1 MAGSGSTGGSDSP
14 VLLLQKSPYP
24 KVIDLDSEDDAEDI
38 SHDLVPKDSDLEAN
52 YSEPMNYEYSE
63 SEKIEH
69 DACDS
74 LKLDIV
80 SSSRGETK
88 ISLMVNA
95 PLGSEF
101 RAPSLEAILKQV
113 EERFSSTPFTKIAIS

>member
-1 MAGSGSTGGSDSP
+1 MMHRIY
-14 VLLLQKSPYP
+14 LMIWFLKIL
-24 KVIDLDSEDDAEDI
+24 I
-38 SHDLVPKDSDLEAN
+38 EAN

-69 DACDS
+69 NACDS

-80 SSSRGETK
+80 SSSRGEAR

-101 RAPSLEAILKQV
+101 RAPSLEAVLKQV
-113 EERFSSTPFTKIAIS
+113 EERFLKSYIIPHS